1 MKKQTQLQQA
11 KAYMDANP
19 NATPRQMA
27 KALKMPIV
35 HVYNLRSKLK
45 NGSKVVSTPTNNAG
59 NGSILAA
66 HKRQIDALQQQ
77 VTQLNS
83 WNAQWEVRCNA
94 TDKELTECKIAYLDA
109 TAIIRYLERK
119 IADLVKM
126 GDK

>member
-45 NGSKVVSTPTNNAG
+45 NGSKVVSTPTSNTE
-59 NGSILAA
+59 NGAQLALLR
-66 HKRQIDALQQQ
+66 KENETLTNWCTQWKQRFDAKE
-77 VTQLNS
+77 
-83 WNAQWEVRCNA
+83 A
-94 TDKELTECKIAYLDA
+94 ELTECKIAYLDA

-126 GDK
+126 KGE